1 MQYNFNNLKKIEI
14 TNNHIVNFLSTPIL
28 RTCFDHGWIG
38 GGFAREVA
46 SIVLDRQE
54 LELFD
59 RLQNF
64 KLNWE
69 SPFSDYFNTQKG
81 DIDFFFQDKSQAFLT
96 VTCLDKSPDHHP
108 ATTAPFT
115 KNFYMNTSLE
125 PRADDRAIKIQIVTE
140 FSYESVKSMF
150 ESFDF
155 INSCYAIVSHP
166 SDKTKFYLVC
176 HPRAWECDSKKM
188 LEVKKSNSPYTLQR
202 IKKYLTYRNLNYISK
217 ESQEELENILIR
229 AASDAYEKKFA
240 WNPLGNYI
248 ESCIRWLFETGYIV
262 PEEAIL
268 FLGKYQLKQSSNYG
282 TTITK
287 DWSINHL
294 QGQEENKIKVSF

>member
-14 TNNHIVNFLSTPIL
+14 TNKHIVNFLSTPIL
-28 RTCFDHGWIG
+28 TTCFNHGWIG

-46 SIVLDRQE
+46 SIILDRQE

-64 KLNWE
+64 KSKRE
-69 SPFSDYFNTQKG
+69 SPFLDYFNTRKG
-81 DIDFFFQDKSQAFLT
+81 DIDFFFQDKSRASLA
-96 VTCLDKSPDHHP
+96 VACLNKSPGHLP
-108 ATTAPFT
+108 TTTAAFA
-115 KNFYMNTSLE
+115 KNFYMNTYRNSD
-125 PRADDRAIKIQIVTE
+125 PVKIQIVTE
-140 FSYESVKSMF
+140 FSYESVKNMF

-229 AASDAYEKKFA
+229 GACDAYEKKFA

-248 ESCIRWLFETGYIV
+248 ESCIRWLFKTGYIV
-262 PEEAIL
+262 PEKAIL
-268 FLGKYQLKQSSNYG
+268 FLGKYQLKQYSNYG
-282 TTITK
+282 PTIIK
-287 DWSINHL
+287 DWAVNHL
-294 QGQEENKIKVSF
+294 QEQKERMKVSF